1 MRVSVMAFSSLR
13 NRFLGRGTQN
23 ADNPVPES
31 GNPVPVLEKSGAD
44 TVSEPDAIGNDYKLS
59 SGEVIFDSEKGP
71 AVIGREGSDSDE
83 HFADDDPVLKDIPP
97 QVRRIVSLTDDPTLP
112 CLTFRYFILATF
124 FVAPGA
130 FVSQLSSYRTTYAP
144 YSVFFVQILSN
155 YLGLWLAKILPEKTI
170 RLPFTKYGFSLNP
183 GPWNSKEHV
192 LVTISAAS
200 GATYNLA

>member
-1 MRVSVMAFSSLR
+1 MAFSSLR
-13 NRFLGRGTQN
+13 NRFLGRGTPS
-23 ADNPVPES
+23 AENPVPES
-31 GNPVPVLEKSGAD
+31 ENPVPVFEKSGVA
-44 TVSEPDAIGNDYKLS
+44 TAPDADAIKNGSTLS

-71 AVIGREGSDSDE
+71 VITGRSDSDSDE
-83 HFADDDPVLKDIPP
+83 QFADDDPALRDIPP
-97 QVRRIVSLTDDPTLP
+97 QVRRIISLTDDPTLP
-112 CLTFRYFILATF
+112 TLTFRYFILTIF

-144 YSVFFVQILSN
+144 YSVYFVQILSN
-155 YLGLWLAKILPEKTI
+155 YAGLWLAKILPAKTI

>member
-1 MRVSVMAFSSLR
+1 MTFSSLR
-13 NRFLGRGTQN
+13 NRFLGRGTPSTE
-23 ADNPVPES
+23 NPVPES
-31 GNPVPVLEKSGAD
+31 DNPVPVFEKSGVA
-44 TVSEPDAIGNDYKLS
+44 TTPEADAIGNGYTLS
-59 SGEVIFDSEKGP
+59 SSEVIFDSEKGP
-71 AVIGREGSDSDE
+71 VITGRSDSDSDE
-83 HFADDDPVLKDIPP
+83 HFADDDPALRDILP
-97 QVRRIVSLTDDPTLP
+97 QVRRIISLTDDPTLP
-112 CLTFRYFILATF
+112 TLTFRYFILTIF

-144 YSVFFVQILSN
+144 YSVYFVQILSN
-155 YLGLWLAKILPEKTI
+155 YAGLWLAKILPAKTI

>member
-1 MRVSVMAFSSLR
+1 MAFSSLR
-13 NRFLGRGTQN
+13 NRFFGREAPN
-23 ADNPVPES
+23 SDNPVPES
-31 GNPVPVLEKSGAD
+31 DNPPPVFEKSGAAATED
-44 TVSEPDAIGNDYKLS
+44 KADAIRS
-59 SGEVIFDSEKGP
+59 ESPRPSGGGAVFDSEKGAP
-71 AVIGREGSDSDE
+71 VIVTGREGSDSDE
-83 HFADDDPVLKDIPP
+83 HFADDDPALRDIPP
-97 QVRRIVSLTDDPTLP
+97 EVRAIISLTDDPTLP
-112 CLTFRYFILATF
+112 TLTLRYFILTVF

-155 YLGLWLAKILPEKTI
+155 YAGLWLAKILPAKTI

-192 LVTISAAS
+192 LVTISSAS

>member
-1 MRVSVMAFSSLR
+1 MAFSSLR
-13 NRFLGRGTQN
+13 NRFLGRGTPS

-31 GNPVPVLEKSGAD
+31 DNPVPVFEKSPAD
-44 TVSEPDAIGNDYKLS
+44 AGPEADAIGNVSTLS
-59 SGEVIFDSEKGP
+59 SGEIAFDPEKGP
-71 AVIGREGSDSDE
+71 VVVGREGSDSDE
-83 HFADDDPVLKDIPP
+83 PFADDDPVLKDLPP
-97 QVRRIVSLTDDPTLP
+97 HVRRIVSLTDDPTLP
-112 CLTFRYFILATF
+112 TITFRYFILTIF

-155 YLGLWLAKILPEKTI
+155 YMGLWLAKILPATTI
-170 RLPFTKYGFSLNP
+170 KLPFTKYGFSLNP
-183 GPWNSKEHV
+183 GPWSPKEHV